1 VDQPRLLRGDID
13 SDSGVDRLL
22 GDDFVRRLDRWVAEM
37 RSDDAAA
44 ARARERWLF
53 TQAQESSTFTG
64 VLVDLSEQGTTV
76 LIEGRSARRHRGR
89 IVVVAHDFCALR
101 TQAGHDVLLSYAGI
115 ASVRP
120 EPRSTAPTGD
130 RAVHL
135 EAKLD
140 DALGILAEDRPR
152 VLVVTLAGD
161 NGMAGELRS
170 VGRDVLTLRLDG
182 DPPAPAYIA
191 ISAIAELRPAD

>member
-1 VDQPRLLRGDID
+1 LHADTGI
-13 SDSGVDRLL
+13 DSGVGRLL
-22 GDDFVRRLDRWVAEM
+22 GGDFVRRLDRWVADM

-53 TQAQESSTFTG
+53 TQAQESSTFAG
-64 VLVDLSEQGTTV
+64 VLVDLAEQGATV
-76 LIEGRSARRHRGR
+76 SIEGRNARRHRGR

-101 TQAGHDVLLSYAGI
+101 TQAGRDVLLSYAGI

-120 EPRSTAPTGD
+120 ERRSVAPTGD
-130 RAVHL
+130 RAVRL
-135 EAKLD
+135 EATLD

-152 VLVVTLAGD
+152 VLIVTLAGD

-182 DPPAPAYIA
+182 DPAAPAFIA
-191 ISAIAELRPAD
+191 IAVIAEVSLAG